1 MRIIDYLLLKIKDLA
16 RVLVGREVFT
26 AIIIILVAFASFGL
40 GRFSRI
46 EEQKTP
52 VKIIQNSNFNQEAT
66 SIRSTAG
73 EKGFVASRNG
83 KKYFLP
89 WCSGAAAISPQNL
102 ITFSTENE
110 ARNAGYTPAANCPGL
125 SN

>member
-16 RVLVGREVFT
+16 RVLGEREVFT

-40 GRFSRI
+40 GRLSRI

-52 VKIIQNSNFNQEAT
+52 VKIIQNSNLNQEAT

-73 EKGFVASRNG
+73 EKEFVASRNG

-89 WCSGAAAISPQNL
+89 WCSGASSISPQNL

>member
-16 RVLVGREVFT
+16 RALGERGVFT
-26 AIIIILVAFASFGL
+26 AITIILVAFASFGL
-40 GRFSRI
+40 GRLSKT
-46 EEQKTP
+46 EELKTP
-52 VKIIQNSNFNQEAT
+52 VKIIQNAGLNQTAT
-66 SIRSTAG
+66 AISSTVG
-73 EKGFVASRNG
+73 DKGFVASKNG